1 MEEGNEIYVIKNFTG
16 FAIRTYFNLLEGIS
30 RFKQNSIVSGMVE
43 VKSVKMYI
51 KALLKIGIE
60 IGRLMDDVI
69 IGYLCI
75 NTTLTYPYTKTYR

>member
-1 MEEGNEIYVIKNFTG
+1 
-16 FAIRTYFNLLEGIS
+16 
-30 RFKQNSIVSGMVE
+30 MVE

-51 KALLKIGIE
+51 KALLKIDIE

-75 NTTLTYPYTKTYR
+75 NTTLTYPYTKTDR